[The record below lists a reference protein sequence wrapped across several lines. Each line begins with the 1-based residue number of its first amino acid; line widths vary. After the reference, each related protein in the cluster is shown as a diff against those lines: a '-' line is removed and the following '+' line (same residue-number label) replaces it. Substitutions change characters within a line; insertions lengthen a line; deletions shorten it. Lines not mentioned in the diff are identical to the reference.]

1 MKIYSIYDEVFIAYG
16 RVLEQLDFQDLI
28 ERLNTTEKPE
38 EGTVYK
44 ASCEL
49 LEAAEVKKELQDRAF
64 GGMPIQIGYCNGT
77 NTVMNCVEYHK
88 NSEINVFSEG
98 AILALG
104 KVQDIIYNRYSMDN
118 IELFYVPA
126 GVGVEMY
133 GTTLHYTPINA
144 EGKDGFRGVV
154 VLPKGTN
161 TEKPEIEIK
170 NYEDELLLARNK
182 WLITFEHTAEAKDGA
197 YVGLIGSQI
206 NVVI

>member
-1 MKIYSIYDEVFIAYG
+1 MKIYSIYDDAFIPYG
-16 RVLEQLDFQDLI
+16 RVLKQYDFGSLI
-28 ERLNTTEKPE
+28 KRLNTTEKPE
-38 EGTVYK
+38 VGTVYK

-49 LEAAEVKKELQDRAF
+49 LESTDVKKELQNRAF

-104 KVQDIIYNRYSMDN
+104 KVQDIINNRYSMDN

-133 GTTLHYTPINA
+133 GTTLHYAPINA
-144 EGKDGFRGVV
+144 EGKDGFRGIV

-170 NYEDELLLARNK
+170 NAEDEILLARNK
-182 WLITFEHTAEAKDGA
+182 WLITFEDTVEAKEGA
-197 YVGLIGSQI
+197 YVGLFGNQI
-206 NVVI
+206 NVIM